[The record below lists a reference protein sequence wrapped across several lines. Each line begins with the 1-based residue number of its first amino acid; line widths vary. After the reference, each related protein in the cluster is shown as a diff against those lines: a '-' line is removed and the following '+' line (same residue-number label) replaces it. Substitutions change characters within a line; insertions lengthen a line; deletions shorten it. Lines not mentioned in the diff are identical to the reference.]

1 MGGLAASGARTQ
13 LVPAGPIH
21 YADGSMT
28 DGNIL
33 PVLVGLGIMLTLAL
47 RYWFRRRQAARLADQ
62 LLDDVVKAKDAFRR

>member
-1 MGGLAASGARTQ
+1 MVCVA

-33 PVLVGLGIMLTLAL
+33 TILFGVGIMLALAL
-47 RYWFRRRQAARLADQ
+47 RYWFRRRRAAGLADA
-62 LLDDVVKAKDAFRR
+62 LLADVVKAKDAFRR